1 MKKKTVIASAL
12 FSLFILAFAAIIVA
26 SFSGSNLIVADSKI
40 DFNTTPPIPNPNPS
54 VLALNEAFMEVAN
67 KVTPTIVYIEVT
79 NGDQGKNKQSP
90 DGQNPFEFFFGPDF
104 DFGEQMP
111 MRGSGSGVIIS
122 SDGYIITNNHVVENA
137 SDAGIKVT
145 LTDKR
150 EFHAKLVGTDPTT
163 DIAVIKIDATDLPVA
178 SVGNSDNVHVGQ
190 WVIAIGNP
198 LGLNY
203 TVTTGIVSALGRNL
217 PVNDNRYAIANFIQ
231 TDAAINP
238 GNSGGAL
245 VDVYGSVIGINS
257 AIKSNTGYFTGYGF
271 AIPMNIAK
279 SVASDLIATGKVSR
293 GYIGISI
300 KDVDGKEARGLGLE
314 RTRGV
319 LIQEVQENGAGYE
332 AGLKTGDVILKV
344 DGNEVNASN
353 QLQTIISQKSPGDKV
368 ELEIFRNGSTMNFNV
383 TLKPRADVEERLI
396 SENQPRNQDTELNS
410 KSIESI
416 GLEVSD
422 MTGSMRKSF
431 DISNGILVKDV
442 KNFSESFERGL
453 RPGMVILEAEKEK
466 LDNVEDFMSVIN
478 SKNKGDVIILKV
490 MDSNKNIRIV
500 AVEI

>member
-1 MKKKTVIASAL
+1 M
-12 FSLFILAFAAIIVA
+12 
-26 SFSGSNLIVADSKI
+26 
-40 DFNTTPPIPNPNPS
+40 
-54 VLALNEAFMEVAN
+54 
-67 KVTPTIVYIEVT
+67 
-79 NGDQGKNKQSP
+79 
-90 DGQNPFEFFFGPDF
+90 
-104 DFGEQMP
+104 
-111 MRGSGSGVIIS
+111 
-122 SDGYIITNNHVVENA
+122 
-137 SDAGIKVT
+137 
-145 LTDKR
+145 
-150 EFHAKLVGTDPTT
+150 
-163 DIAVIKIDATDLPVA
+163 
-178 SVGNSDNVHVGQ
+178 HVGQ

-453 RPGMVILEAEKEK
+453 RPGMVILEAEKGK
-466 LDNVEDFMSVIN
+466 
-478 SKNKGDVIILKV
+478 
-490 MDSNKNIRIV
+490 IR
-500 AVEI
+500 